1 MAPLPQIAY
10 LSRERTSGP
19 MSETTILDL
28 DAVRAA
34 PVKSEPFSYFMG
46 SGVLKPGAAEAV
58 QRSFPDIHT
67 TGFHPLEEMKVEGAF
82 KTLIDEVTGDALGRV
97 LQEKFG
103 VDFNALPKLVTVR
116 KLSAAHE
123 GRIHTDGEK
132 KVMTML
138 FYLNDTW
145 DSPDGRFRVLRS
157 DKSFDDY
164 VEEASPE
171 TGAFAAFMRADN
183 SWHGHTPFVG
193 ERRVVQIA
201 WLRDQ
206 AALESKQK
214 THRLTGAL
222 KKVFARR

>member
-1 MAPLPQIAY
+1 MAD
-10 LSRERTSGP
+10 TK
-19 MSETTILDL
+19 ILDL
-28 DAVRAA
+28 EAIRQA
-34 PVKSEPFSYFMG
+34 PVKDEPFRYFMG
-46 SGVLKPGAAEAV
+46 AGALKPGAAEAIKAD
-58 QRSFPDIHT
+58 FPDLNT
-67 TGFHPLEEMKVEGAF
+67 TGFHPLEDMKVEGAF
-82 KTLIDEVTGDALGRV
+82 KDLIDEVTGPELGEV
-97 LQEKFG
+97 LRQKFG

-145 DSPDGRFRVLRS
+145 GSPDGRFRVLRS

-206 AALESKQK
+206 AALEKKQK

-222 KKVFARR
+222 KKVFARH